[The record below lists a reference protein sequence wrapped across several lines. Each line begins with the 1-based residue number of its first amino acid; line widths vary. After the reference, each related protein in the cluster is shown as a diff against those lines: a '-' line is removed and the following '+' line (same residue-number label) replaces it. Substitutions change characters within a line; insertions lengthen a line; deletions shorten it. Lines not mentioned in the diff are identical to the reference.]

1 MSQNYAIMYWTDH
14 TNLDLARMKT
24 KGKEGPFRLFRESGK
39 GNDETRGKP
48 LDKGEKR
55 RYNVEASGTG
65 VGAGDSKK
73 KICLN

>member
-55 RYNVEASGTG
+55 RYNVKASGAHQQNG
-65 VGAGDSKK
+65 S
-73 KICLN
+73 